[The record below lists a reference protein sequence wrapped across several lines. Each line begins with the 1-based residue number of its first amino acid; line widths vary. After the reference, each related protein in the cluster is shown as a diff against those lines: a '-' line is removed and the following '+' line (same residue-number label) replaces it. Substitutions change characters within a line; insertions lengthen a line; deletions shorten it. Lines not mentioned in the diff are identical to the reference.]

1 MVLGQIVAISVASN
15 LFYIAILLS
24 ASSTPRNERL
34 SRSASPRIWLSVLLS
49 LVTVALSPFTS
60 RQTFLLNL
68 LAMHALLFVPLI
80 SSSTSVAEEKTS
92 NYSMDLSTLYR
103 LVHIASVAI
112 HAKTIYVAVDSLD
125 LTTPQVSLRMVSAV
139 WETLYSNPAQSS
151 IGWDVIWTSIS
162 FVAFIIARPVQSL
175 ASDSGLP
182 DTNLSKSLPYLLLAT
197 PIASLGVTAPYVLQ
211 PREGPQPVGPTIEKS
226 E

>member
-1 MVLGQIVAISVASN
+1 MLLGQIVAISVASN

-24 ASSTPRNERL
+24 APSTPRNEPL
-34 SRSASPRIWLSVLLS
+34 SRSASPRIWLSILLS

-80 SSSTSVAEEKTS
+80 SSSPSVAEEKTS

-112 HAKTIYVAVDSLD
+112 HARTIYAAVDSLD

-162 FVAFIIARPVQSL
+162 FIAFITARPVQSL
-175 ASDSGLP
+175 VSDSGLP